1 MSDERPAENGGQ
13 WNTGYYSLS
22 SKTGTLKAFDL
33 RAYGQ
38 LALQLWADGEMV
50 EDNTDGYLL
59 TSASTMIGTPVA
71 LHRLQVRRLSSQ
83 PP

>member
-13 WNTGYYSLS
+13 WNTGYYNLS
-22 SKTGTLKAFDL
+22 SKTGSLKAFDL

-50 EDNTDGYLL
+50 E
-59 TSASTMIGTPVA
+59 
-71 LHRLQVRRLSSQ
+71 VRFNLISI
-83 PP
+83 